1 MGDLPPGATTGLIDK
16 LVSKN
21 ISIEAGHG
29 GTLPWD
35 FLEKE
40 GKLTGTI
47 AKNDHP
53 MGKIDEHCSF
63 LAGKIWCV
71 TKSGVS
77 NRDLT
82 HGNGYEWG

>member
-1 MGDLPPGATTGLIDK
+1 MQVPPVIIGGICHEINLHGMLAWKYPMVSTWPGATTGLIDK

-40 GKLTGTI
+40 GKLTG
-47 AKNDHP
+47 
-53 MGKIDEHCSF
+53 
-63 LAGKIWCV
+63 
-71 TKSGVS
+71 KS
-77 NRDLT
+77 
-82 HGNGYEWG
+82 